1 MSKTQILID
10 VLLGI
15 GVFSAV
21 VSSVALLFMKDL
33 YERLHY
39 LSGPATLTIICFT
52 AAVIADKHLSQAG
65 IKALLIMVVLLAMN
79 AVLTHA
85 TARAAR
91 IRQFGRWVADA
102 TEIRGTHDTS
112 IAGLNSRPLVD
123 SAPERENRRDQS

>member
-39 LSGPATLTIICFT
+39 LSGPATLS
-52 AAVIADKHLSQAG
+52 VQKSPSPQPG
-65 IKALLIMVVLLAMN
+65 V
-79 AVLTHA
+79 
-85 TARAAR
+85 
-91 IRQFGRWVADA
+91 
-102 TEIRGTHDTS
+102 
-112 IAGLNSRPLVD
+112 
-123 SAPERENRRDQS
+123 

>member
-1 MSKTQILID
+1 MTKTQIAID
-10 VLLGI
+10 VLLGV
-15 GVFSAV
+15 GVFTV
-21 VSSVALLFMKDL
+21 VLSSVALLFMNDF

-39 LSGPATLTIICFT
+39 LFPPATLSIICFT

-102 TEIRGTHDTS
+102 TEVRGVKDAST
-112 IAGLNSRPLVD
+112 AGLNSRPLVD
-123 SAPERENRRDQS
+123 NAPEGENRGNQP

>member
-1 MSKTQILID
+1 MSKTQIVID

-15 GVFSAV
+15 GVASTV
-21 VSSVALLFMKDL
+21 ISSFAMLLMKDL

-39 LSGPATLTIICFT
+39 LAPPATISIVCFAAAAII
-52 AAVIADKHLSQAG
+52 DKHLSQAG
-65 IKALLIMVVLLAMN
+65 IKALLIMVVLLVMN

-102 TEIRGTHDTS
+102 TEIRGDRDAS
-112 IAGLNSRPLVD
+112 SAGLNSHPLVD
-123 SAPERENRRDQS
+123 SAEERP

>member
-1 MSKTQILID
+1 MSKTQLAID

-15 GVFSAV
+15 GVISSLISAIAMLV
-21 VSSVALLFMKDL
+21 MKDL

-39 LSGPATLTIICFT
+39 LSPPATVTVICFT
-52 AAVIADKHLSQAG
+52 AAVIVDKHLSQAG
-65 IKALLIMVVLLAMN
+65 IKALLIMFVLLAMN

-102 TEIRGTHDTS
+102 TEVRGANDAST
-112 IAGLNSRPLVD
+112 AGLNSRPLVD
-123 SAPERENRRDQS
+123 SAEEQP

>member
-21 VSSVALLFMKDL
+21 LSSLALLVMKDL

-39 LSGPATLTIICFT
+39 LSPPATVSIICFT
-52 AAVIADKHLSQAG
+52 AAVIADKHLSQAR

-102 TEIRGTHDTS
+102 TEVRGASDAST
-112 IAGLNSRPLVD
+112 AGLNSRPIVD
-123 SAPERENRRDQS
+123 SAPERENRRDQP

>member
-15 GVFSAV
+15 GVFSTV

-65 IKALLIMVVLLAMN
+65 IKALLIMAVLLVMN

-102 TEIRGTHDTS
+102 TEVRGVKDAST
-112 IAGLNSRPLVD
+112 AGVNSRPLVD
-123 SAPERENRRDQS
+123 SAPERDDRREQP

>member
-15 GVFSAV
+15 GVVCAV
-21 VSSVALLFMKDL
+21 LSCIAIAVMKDF

-39 LSGPATLTIICFT
+39 LSPPATITIICFT
-52 AAVIADKHLSQAG
+52 AAVIADKHFSQAG
-65 IKALLIMVVLLAMN
+65 IKAVLIMIVLLVMN

-91 IRQFGRWVADA
+91 IRQFKRWIPDVTQVRGEADA
-102 TEIRGTHDTS
+102 ST
-112 IAGLNSRPLVD
+112 AGLNSQPLVD
-123 SAPERENRRDQS
+123 SSEEM

>member
-15 GVFSAV
+15 GVACTV
-21 VSSVALLFMKDL
+21 LSSLALLIMKDL

-39 LSGPATLTIICFT
+39 LSPPATISVICFT
-52 AAVIADKHLSQAG
+52 VAVIADKHLSQAG

-91 IRQFGRWVADA
+91 IRQFGRWIADA
-102 TEIRGTHDTS
+102 TEVRGTRDAST
-112 IAGLNSRPLVD
+112 AGLNTRPLVD
-123 SAPERENRRDQS
+123 SAEEQP